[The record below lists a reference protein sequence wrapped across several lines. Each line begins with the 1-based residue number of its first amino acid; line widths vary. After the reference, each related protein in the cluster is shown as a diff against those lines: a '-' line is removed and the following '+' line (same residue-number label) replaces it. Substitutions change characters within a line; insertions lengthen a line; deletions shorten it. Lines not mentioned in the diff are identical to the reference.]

1 MKDKKELIYTH
12 SRLQIEGATVF
23 LAVNETENIV
33 EQKYPVLILD
43 NERHNEETTKAI
55 SVKTYDILKE
65 CFESLHGEK
74 LPNVKVDKLD
84 VSNCQPILELEDK
97 GSFVSLI
104 EYIEENNKKFLMVLT
119 SKGDCGEH
127 AIHISEEAYN
137 SLLEENNK

>member
-33 EQKYPVLILD
+33 EQKYPILILD

-74 LPNVKVDKLD
+74 LPNVKVDELD

-104 EYIEENNKKFLMVLT
+104 
-119 SKGDCGEH
+119 
-127 AIHISEEAYN
+127 
-137 SLLEENNK
+137 